1 MSEIE
6 KQPANTQDY
15 SIAAMNLRR
24 AQQEINQSVSD
35 IAMLDADRPR
45 VPENVF
51 VEAYLPFFFYGPDR
65 NPYNVSIDHWVSL
78 AGSVFREVDLI
89 GPDGLVAYT
98 VPPLCNRE
106 IIHPI
111 DREKNPEIPS
121 IAQVI
126 NLAKKYDE
134 SSKVQAHNFMISHL
148 SRAVNGMMDQ
158 SKISA
163 VGPLWMELF
172 KHYGLDVSQFTKET
186 TASNTPAP
194 AGDFAGDNYDEWE
207 SD

>member
-1 MSEIE
+1 MSEME
-6 KQPANTQDY
+6 KQPAAIDDY
-15 SIAAMNLRR
+15 SISAMNLRK

-35 IAMLDADRPR
+35 IALLDADRPR

-51 VEAYLPFFFYGPDR
+51 VEAYLPFFFYGPER

-89 GPDGLVAYT
+89 GPDGLIAYT
-98 VPPLCNRE
+98 VPPLCNRD

-111 DREKNPEIPS
+111 DREKNPDAPS

-134 SSKVQAHNFMISHL
+134 SSKIQAHNFMIANL
-148 SRAVNGMMDQ
+148 SRAVNGMMDP
-158 SKISA
+158 SKINS
-163 VGPLWMELF
+163 VGPRWMELF
-172 KHYGLDVSQFTKET
+172 KHYGLDVSHITKEQ
-186 TASNTPAP
+186 TAATPSVP
-194 AGDFAGDNYDEWE
+194 TGDFAGEAYDEWE